1 MNRSVVN
8 VAAQNGV
15 DSKLFRVA
23 HNRLLEFADEI
34 DRVLHAL
41 LCVSAQRPVTEAES
55 AANEVDRRIE
65 RKKELVAGVAEIREP
80 LRILHDRVEL
90 VTMNDEDASAI
101 RRDMNRALL
110 NGNISV
116 SAGKRGNELVVIARN
131 INHRHALAR
140 FPQNFLD
147 HVVVHLWPVTTAAQL
162 PDVDQIADDVEFPAI
177 VIAQELQKRFRV
189 ARPCSEMDVGNPGGA
204 NTPCCLRV
212 SWRLFK

>member
-1 MNRSVVN
+1 MSASCWSGTLTIISV
-8 VAAQNGV
+8 AG
-15 DSKLFRVA
+15 
-23 HNRLLEFADEI
+23 
-34 DRVLHAL
+34 
-41 LCVSAQRPVTEAES
+41 
-55 AANEVDRRIE
+55 DRRDPASAGLHNQNNKRRGSIPNTRHAEMIE

-140 FPQNFLD
+140 FPQNFL
-147 HVVVHLWPVTTAAQL
+147 
-162 PDVDQIADDVEFPAI
+162 
-177 VIAQELQKRFRV
+177 
-189 ARPCSEMDVGNPGGA
+189 
-204 NTPCCLRV
+204 
-212 SWRLFK
+212 